1 MRELILIEHQ
11 WQCFSFQHFKIQGNG
26 VWERTFPELT
36 DDEKLNNRDLQ
47 GQCNFRNVKAAD
59 KISSFIIYPIKT
71 TNVIDSAEKDLE
83 KMYNVQPL
91 SWTSFHLEKGRYKSE
106 DHTTIDT
113 PLPLINHNSNIVD
126 LQLHLIVTSVEYTE
140 YLNICVYPTSHSI
153 P

>member
-1 MRELILIEHQ
+1 MRELIFIEHQ

-47 GQCNFRNVKAAD
+47 AQCNFRNVKAAD

-83 KMYNVQPL
+83 KMYNHYHGHHF
-91 SWTSFHLEKGRYKSE
+91 T
-106 DHTTIDT
+106 
-113 PLPLINHNSNIVD
+113 
-126 LQLHLIVTSVEYTE
+126 
-140 YLNICVYPTSHSI
+140 
-153 P
+153 